1 MNSFTPEHVAL
12 RFEECVSTL
21 RKLPG
26 ERSLGYVSYWPEI
39 KYDQRELAR
48 QAAPPVRLRATPD
61 QITRMEETLTW
72 ITWVG
77 CGECHLIWL
86 RAYRTPWRVI
96 SRETGFPR
104 TSAQRYWQGALS
116 KIATKLV
123 ENDEKASNS
132 SRF

>member
-1 MNSFTPEHVAL
+1 MNNFTPEHIAL

-39 KYDQRELAR
+39 KYDRRELAR
-48 QAAPPVRLRATPD
+48 QEVQTIRLRPTPD
-61 QITRMEETLTW
+61 QITRMEETLSW
-72 ITWVG
+72 ITFVNH
-77 CGECHLIWL
+77 GERNLIWL

-104 TSAQRYWQGALS
+104 TSAQRYWQGALI
-116 KIATKLV
+116 KIAERLAQ
-123 ENDEKASNS
+123 EQRPAC
-132 SRF
+132 

>member
-1 MNSFTPEHVAL
+1 MNNFTPEHIAL

-39 KYDQRELAR
+39 KYDRRELAR
-48 QAAPPVRLRATPD
+48 QEVQPIRLRPTPD
-61 QITRMEETLTW
+61 QITRMEETLSW
-72 ITWVG
+72 ITYVNH
-77 CGECHLIWL
+77 GERNLIWL

-104 TSAQRYWQGALS
+104 TSAQRYWQGALI
-116 KIATKLV
+116 KISERLAQ
-123 ENDEKASNS
+123 EQRPAC
-132 SRF
+132 

>member
-1 MNSFTPEHVAL
+1 MKPVTVDYVAH

-48 QAAPPVRLRATPD
+48 QEAQPLRLRPAPD

-72 ITWVG
+72 ITWVNH
-77 CGECHLIWL
+77 GERNLVWL
-86 RAYRTPWRVI
+86 RAYRTPWRAI
-96 SRETGFPR
+96 SRKTGFPK
-104 TSAQRYWQGALS
+104 TSAQRYWQGALL
-116 KIATKLV
+116 KIA
-123 ENDEKASNS
+123 ERIEQEQRSAC
-132 SRF
+132 